1 MSGEASYDILN
12 AISDSGICIVRV
24 KDNKILFS
32 NNRMREMKDDY
43 WRGEGFYGS
52 FDTREFQKMLRE
64 TEEDPS
70 HRTEFF
76 DVFSRHSFS
85 IAINRID
92 VDDEEAMLIRLTP
105 ISDDLHGSDI
115 MMVNRQLLDTVMR
128 IYPMI
133 LTINLTKNSY
143 AMMLESGNFFGKRA
157 GAFGAYDELINTAAE
172 IMHPSHRDAFV
183 ERFSRA
189 NVLRKYAEGATED
202 YFEGQFVADDGH
214 YYWMALH
221 VVRIES
227 INSDD
232 VMEFALLRIIDEQK
246 RIEERMEQAQLEA
259 DWYRAAVM
267 RTYDRIYEVSVK
279 SDAIF
284 DVSISDKEIKRT
296 RLPYTVDEFNKILV
310 FDRIH
315 PDMRKIVYPKMMNM
329 FASNGR
335 ERDGQYYDELLMLE
349 PDGKYHWEGSY
360 TVFDKSGNGNFLI
373 FIKKIDAVKER
384 EERQKAILVDAL
396 NTEQRANRAKQ
407 EFLQNMSHDIRT
419 PMNAILG
426 YTAIAKANLEN
437 KDRMEELLSKIETS
451 SGHLL
456 ELINEVL
463 DMSRIESG
471 EMVLAEEEIS
481 LEELVDSLC
490 VAVQPQLRQKNQIFE
505 LDTSR
510 LEYKLV
516 LGDRVRLEQMLLN
529 ILSNAV
535 KYTGEGGRIRMAL
548 RAVRAS
554 ADGMTKLTVEISDN
568 GIGMTPDFKERIFN
582 PFERDTLPEVRAEEG
597 TGLGL
602 SISKRIVD
610 SMNGSI
616 KVESVLGEGSSF
628 RIELALK
635 LAENRESDSESAKR
649 RSRAAIGYGKYKGK
663 RFLLVDDN
671 EMNREI
677 GEELLGMLGAEI
689 VLASGGDEA
698 LDILNSSEPYGF
710 DLVFMDIQMPIKN
723 GYETVRE
730 IRASSREDIRKMIVF
745 AMTANAFS
753 EDVRRS
759 IQAGMN
765 EHISKPLDLG
775 LLCSVLDKYM

>member
-24 KDNKILFS
+24 KDSKILFS

-52 FDTREFQKMLRE
+52 FDTREFQTMLRE
-64 TEEDPS
+64 TEEDPL

-92 VDDEEAMLIRLTP
+92 VEGEEAMLIRLTP

-172 IMHPSHRDAFV
+172 IMHPSHRAAFV

-202 YFEGQFVADDGH
+202 YFEGQFVADNGH

-279 SDAIF
+279 GDAIF
-284 DVSISDKEIKRT
+284 DVSISDKGIKRT

-335 ERDGQYYDELLMLE
+335 DRDGQYYDEILMLE

-373 FIKKIDAVKER
+373 FIKNIDAVKER

-426 YTAIAKANLEN
+426 YTAIARANLEN

-635 LAENRESDSESAKR
+635 LAENQESDSESAER

-723 GYETVRE
+723 GYEAVRE